1 MSDVLHLVAGLEAV
15 ARWLPPEEAARAYV
29 EAAQSLQ
36 QSLGTV
42 TSDAHGLIIVRGIA
56 AVARHLEPAQAARL
70 CAAVAR
76 AFRKNLEERGDD
88 FDLLFYSEVVSL
100 LIQPLP
106 DKAAA
111 EVARTFVPYLLADPV
126 AFSPARQEE
135 VSSVT
140 YHQFD
145 ALERFLIDST
155 STRTQER
162 TGAIAGLIGTSAQ
175 GLTLS
180 LPLLPA
186 AVEPLPC
193 RLPTQDLVE
202 LLKMPTCIGEV
213 RRVVLNQLGNRYGR
227 RFETHWDFVRYA
239 EDQGLNLDFTT
250 PAKRPDP
257 KLPPLF
263 QE

>member
-1 MSDVLHLVAGLEAV
+1 VLHLVTGLEAV
-15 ARWLPPEEAARAYV
+15 ARWLPPEQAARVYA

-42 TSDAHGLIIVRGIA
+42 ESDAHGLIIVRGIA
-56 AVARHLEPAQAARL
+56 AVARHLEPGEAARL
-70 CAAVAR
+70 CAVVAR

-88 FDLLFYSEVVSL
+88 FDLLYYAEVVSL

-106 DKAAA
+106 DKAAV

-126 AFSPARQEE
+126 AFSPARQDE

-155 STRTQER
+155 PTRTQQR
-162 TGAIAGLIGTSAQ
+162 TAALAGLIGTSAH
-175 GLTLS
+175 GLTLG

-202 LLKMPTCIGEV
+202 LLKMPTCVGAV
-213 RRVVLNQLGNRYGR
+213 RRVILDQLGNRYGR
-227 RFETHWDFVRYA
+227 RFDTHWDFVRFA
-239 EDQGLNLDFTT
+239 QEEGLELDFTT
-250 PAKRPDP
+250 PPKRPDP

-263 QE
+263 PE